1 MSKNHGTIY
10 NVFGILLVIVFYLM
24 VIEVLAIFFILYFT
38 WHFLIA
44 AAAYTNRKK
53 SKASKGAFTTGIILG
68 LTHSIMGKSHR

>member
-24 VIEVLAIFFILYFT
+24 FIEVLAIFFILYLA
-38 WHFLIA
+38 WQVLIT

-53 SKASKGAFTTGIILG
+53 RKSSRGAFTTGIILG